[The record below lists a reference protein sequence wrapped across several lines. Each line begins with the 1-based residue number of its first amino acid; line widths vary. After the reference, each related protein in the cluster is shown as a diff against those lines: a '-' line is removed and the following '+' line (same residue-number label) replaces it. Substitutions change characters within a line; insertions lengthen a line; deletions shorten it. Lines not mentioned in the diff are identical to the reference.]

1 MFRDRS
7 ESDFWKH
14 LLPQYACVYG
24 PLALGLMLIILG
36 YYFNSSAYCR
46 YGGIAMVAGF
56 AVGLFTPKLRGYRF
70 TFWILIANIT
80 ALLSPDSFKSIGQF
94 PLNNSWLMM
103 VVVQLIMFG
112 MGTQM
117 SFRDFA
123 KVGKMPY
130 AVLVGLC
137 CQFIIMP
144 LLGFSLAKLFQFPD
158 EIAAGV
164 ILIGSCS
171 SGLASNVMTYLA
183 RGNLALSVA
192 ITAIA
197 TLLAPIFTP
206 LWMKYLA
213 SSFIKV
219 NALAMSLDI
228 VKMVIVPILAA
239 FTHDWLSQESGA
251 IRKSVKLAILISS
264 IWLCF
269 LVVGGWN
276 RISSTVSNEDLLQLL
291 GLLGFFAA
299 AIVFG
304 YVYHQL
310 TLVFKTID
318 QAMPKVS
325 MTGIV
330 FFTLITTAYG
340 SEHLKEVGLLLLLAS
355 FLHNVLGYFFGYCG
369 GRLLGLNRSDAK
381 TVAIEVGTQNGSMGV
396 GIATNMNKLD
406 TVGLASIV
414 FAPLMNVTGSIL
426 ANYWRRQSSVDA
438 EIESDP
444 KPY

>member
-1 MFRDRS
+1 MFRARS
-7 ESDFWKH
+7 ESEFGNQH
-14 LLPQYACVYG
+14 LQLASVVG
-24 PLALGLMLIILG
+24 PLALGLLLIG
-36 YYFNSSAYCR
+36 FSYPTESTSCCR
-46 YGGIAMVAGF
+46 AGGILLIAGF
-56 AVGLFTPKLRGYRF
+56 ASGLFAPHLRGYRF

-80 ALLSPDSFKSIGQF
+80 ALLSPDSFKTIGQF
-94 PLNNSWLMM
+94 PLNNSWLML

-130 AVLVGLC
+130 AVLVGLA

-144 LLGFSLAKLFQFPD
+144 LLGFVLAKLFRFPA

-183 RGNLALSVA
+183 KGNLALSVT
-192 ITAIA
+192 ITALA

-213 SSFIKV
+213 SAFIPI
-219 NALAMSLDI
+219 NAVAMSLDI
-228 VKMVIVPILAA
+228 VKMVMVPILAA
-239 FTHDWLSQESGA
+239 FVHDWLSDDRSA
-251 IRKSVKLAILISS
+251 IRSRVRVATLIG
-264 IWLCF
+264 
-269 LVVGGWN
+269 LVWSGFIVFGGWN
-276 RISSTVSNEDLLQLL
+276 WISSATSNQFMQQTLSLI
-291 GLLGFFAA
+291 GFFAA
-299 AIVFG
+299 ALVFG
-304 YVYHQL
+304 FIYHQL
-310 TLVFKTID
+310 TRLID
-318 QAMPKVS
+318 GIEKWMPTLS

-330 FFTLITTAYG
+330 YFTLVTTAYG
-340 SEHLKEVGLLLLLAS
+340 SQHLREVGLVLLLAA
-355 FLHNVLGYFFGYCG
+355 FLHNTLGYLLGYWG
-369 GRLLGLNRSDAK
+369 GRICGLNQTDAK

-426 ANYWRRQSSVDA
+426 ANYWRRHSSEQST
-438 EIESDP
+438 SDLP
-444 KPY
+444 SS